1 MASWSIIIEASNVA
15 SHETCYWKWQSYTKL
30 TKVKE
35 MWLFDGG
42 LYLAELL
49 ALLRVCTITF
59 LDETGTVTC
68 LCCRASPGLLKLP
81 FVTGSCR
88 QLQVAY
94 GSADVVHG
102 RSSLLYCY
110 VFVLFVLLQMIQMC
124 QALHQGDWAKI
135 RKETVGLQVRSHL
148 SRVLSKVLNTVSF
161 QLIQL
166 LYVLVV

>member
-1 MASWSIIIEASNVA
+1 
-15 SHETCYWKWQSYTKL
+15 
-30 TKVKE
+30 

-81 FVTGSCR
+81 FVTGSYR

-110 VFVLFVLLQMIQMC
+110 VFVMFGLFQIIQMC
-124 QALHQGDWAKI
+124 QALHQG
-135 RKETVGLQVRSHL
+135 
-148 SRVLSKVLNTVSF
+148 N
-161 QLIQL
+161 
-166 LYVLVV
+166 